1 MKKILETIKIKWAEY
16 LLEVIVITLGV
27 LSAFALNNW
36 NENRINRLE
45 EGRVLRDLK
54 EEIGPAITKREE
66 LILDVEKKRVRLAIV
81 LDKLFSS
88 PARTLNDIDC
98 RSIWQITFETY
109 DVPYLS
115 VVEELIASG
124 NISIVK
130 NQELRKQM
138 MGFRNQSKINLE
150 KYLKRL
156 DKIHTY
162 PDEYSNLIFRSWEPL
177 TQTSIFI
184 CDTPEMTK
192 SKPFLAQLQTDR
204 GRMMGLIFAARTE
217 LKFLSKMD
225 SLLNKNNY

>member
-1 MKKILETIKIKWAEY
+1 MKKILETLKQKWAEY
-16 LLEVIVITLGV
+16 LLETFVIMIGIRGAL
-27 LSAFALNNW
+27 ALNNW

-45 EGRVLRDLK
+45 EGRVSRDLK
-54 EEIGPAITKREE
+54 EEIGPAITKREKV
-66 LILDVEKKRVRLAIV
+66 ILKVDEKRVELAIV
-81 LDKLFSS
+81 LDKLFAT
-88 PARTLNDIDC
+88 PPVTLNDTDC
-98 RSIWQITFETY
+98 RSIWGITFDTY

-130 NQELRKQM
+130 DQELRKQM
-138 MGFRNQSKINLE
+138 IGFRNRSKINSE
-150 KYLKRL
+150 KYIKRV
-156 DKIHTY
+156 DKILNY

-192 SKPFLAQLQTDR
+192 SKPFVVQLQTDR
-204 GRMMGLIFAARTE
+204 GRIRGLIFAAQAE
-217 LKFLSKMD
+217 LIILKKMD